1 MQRQNPDQILKK
13 LEVKAKEEEKNKFA
27 KLKIFLG
34 YAAGS
39 GKTYAMLSEARNL
52 RENGVDVILGYIE
65 PHDRPETLALTQGF
79 ESIENLEVPYKNI
92 ILKEFDLDATLK
104 RKPALVLV
112 DELAHTNAKTLRN
125 EKRFQDIEELLKA
138 GIDVYTTLNIQHL
151 ESLNDLVANIS
162 KIEVKERIPDRIF
175 DEADQVEL
183 IDIEP
188 SKLSKRMQEGKI
200 YKEKQAKLAL
210 ENFFRQE
217 RLIALREIALRRLAL
232 RVNLRASEQ
241 RLINDDLT
249 YHTGEHILVCINA
262 SNAKVIRAAARL
274 ALAFHAKLSALY
286 IKSSNFKEEQKTLKE
301 NIELAKSFNAEIISV
316 YDEDIARQIAEYSSI
331 SNVSKIVLGKNKNK
345 KKFKEEIFETIAK
358 KAPNIDLYL
367 VNENQISTP
376 KIRNK
381 KAFNFLDFAKITGI
395 LFLATLIAFAFHTFD
410 SQASNI
416 VMIFILA
423 VFASSFVSDNKFY
436 AFYSSFVSVLIYNF
450 FFLEPIFSLKIHD
463 NGNIITFLTM
473 LIVGFLTAIFTSKLK
488 IQSKELAKRAYRTA
502 ILLENS
508 ERLARVRS
516 KQELWE
522 QLGNQV
528 LKLLNLPIII
538 YPMNRNNIL
547 SKPLLFFSDDK
558 QMLKNCF
565 SADEIA
571 IAQWVA
577 TNKEKAGLC
586 TNTLSSA
593 NAMYLPI
600 EDGEKTKAVI
610 GIVLKEKR
618 PLQDF
623 QNEILN
629 ALLNEAGVRT
639 RDIFLL

>member
-1 MQRQNPDQILKK
+1 MQRQSPEQILKK
-13 LEVKAKEEEKNKFA
+13 LEVKAKEEEKNKLA

-39 GKTYAMLSEARNL
+39 GKTYAMLSEARTL
-52 RENGVDVILGYIE
+52 RDNGVDVVLGYIE
-65 PHDRPETLALTQGF
+65 PHDRPETMALTQGF
-79 ESIENLEVPYKNI
+79 ESIANLEIPYKNI
-92 ILKEFDLDATLK
+92 VLKEFDLDATLK

-112 DELAHTNAKTLRN
+112 DELAHTNAKGLRN

-138 GIDVYTTLNIQHL
+138 GIDVYTPLNIQHL

-183 IDIEP
+183 VDIEP
-188 SKLSKRMQEGKI
+188 NKLLKRMQDGKI

-217 RLIALREIALRRLAL
+217 RLIALREIALRRLAS

-241 RLINDDLT
+241 RLINDDLA

-286 IKSSNFKEEQKTLKE
+286 IKNPNIKEEKALEE
-301 NIELAKSFNAEIISV
+301 NIELAKSFDAEIISV
-316 YDEDIARQIAEYSSI
+316 YDDDIARQIAEYSSL
-331 SNVSKIVLGKNKNK
+331 SNVSKIVLGKNKDK
-345 KKFKEEIFETIAK
+345 KKFKEEIFEAVAK

-376 KIRNK
+376 KIRSK
-381 KAFNFLDFAKITGI
+381 KGFDFLGFLKITGV
-395 LFLATLIAFAFHTFD
+395 LLLATFIAFVFHKFNT
-410 SQASNI
+410 QPSNI

-423 VFASSFVSDNKFY
+423 VFASSFISDNKIF
-436 AFYSSFVSVLIYNF
+436 AFYSSLVSVLIYNF
-450 FFLEPIFSLKIHD
+450 FFLEPIFSLKVHD
-463 NGNIITFLTM
+463 SGNIITFTTM
-473 LIVGFLTAIFTSKLK
+473 FIVGFLTAVFTRRLKL
-488 IQSKELAKRAYRTA
+488 QSKELTKRAYRTA

-508 ERLARVRS
+508 EKLARVKS

-522 QLGNQV
+522 QLGNQA

-538 YPMNRNNIL
+538 YPINKNNIL
-547 SKPLLFFSDDK
+547 SKPLLFFNDDK

-577 TNKEKAGLC
+577 TNKERAGVC
-586 TNTLSSA
+586 TNTLPNA

-600 EDGEKTKAVI
+600 EDGEKTKGVI

-623 QNEILN
+623 QYEILS

>member
-1 MQRQNPDQILKK
+1 MQRQTPEQILKK
-13 LEVKAKEEEKNKFA
+13 FEVKAKEEEKNKFA

-52 RENGVDVILGYIE
+52 LQNGVDVVLGYIE
-65 PHDRPETLALTQGF
+65 PHDRPETMSLTEGF
-79 ESIENLEVPYKNI
+79 ESIENLEISYKNI
-92 ILKEFDLDATLK
+92 TLKEFDLDATLK

-112 DELAHTNAKTLRN
+112 DELAHTNAKGLRN

-183 IDIEP
+183 VDIEP
-188 SKLSKRMQEGKI
+188 NKLLKRMQEGKI

-217 RLIALREIALRRLAL
+217 RLVALREIALRRLAS
-232 RVNLRASEQ
+232 RVNLRANEQ

-249 YHTGEHILVCINA
+249 YHTGEHILVCINE
-262 SNAKVIRAAARL
+262 SNAKVIRSAARL
-274 ALAFHAKLSALY
+274 ASAFHAKLSAIC
-286 IKSSNFKEEQKTLKE
+286 IKNSNLEEDKSLKE
-301 NIELAKSFNAEIISV
+301 NLELAKSFDAEIISV
-316 YDEDIARQIAEYSSI
+316 YDEDVAGQIAEYSSI

-345 KKFKEEIFETIAK
+345 KKFKEEIFEAVAK
-358 KAPNIDLYL
+358 KSPNIDLYL
-367 VNENQISTP
+367 VNESEIKMP
-376 KIRNK
+376 KMTRK
-381 KAFNFLDFAKITGI
+381 KGFNFLNFIMINTI
-395 LFLATLIAFAFHTFD
+395 LLLAIIIAFIFHQFD
-410 SQASNI
+410 TQPSNI
-416 VMIFILA
+416 VMVFILA
-423 VFASSFVSDNKFY
+423 VFSSSFISDNKFY
-436 AFYSSFVSVLIYNF
+436 ALYSSLISVLFYNF
-450 FFLEPIFSLKIHD
+450 FFLKPFFSFKIHD
-463 NGNIITFLTM
+463 SANIITFATM
-473 LIVGFLTAIFTSKLK
+473 FIVGFLTSVFTRRLKL
-488 IQSKELAKRAYRTA
+488 QSKELAKRSYRTA

-508 ERLARVRS
+508 EKLARVKS

-522 QLGNQV
+522 QLGNQA

-538 YPMNRNNIL
+538 YPMSKNNIL
-547 SKPLLFFSDDK
+547 SKPLLFFNNDK
-558 QMLKNCF
+558 QILKNCF

-577 TNKEKAGLC
+577 TNRERAGLC
-586 TNTLSSA
+586 TNTLPNA

-600 EDGEKTKAVI
+600 EDGEKTKGVI

-623 QNEILN
+623 QYEILN
-629 ALLNEAGVRT
+629 ALINEVGVRT

>member
-1 MQRQNPDQILKK
+1 MQRKTPEQILKK
-13 LEVKAKEEEKNKFA
+13 FEVKAKEEEKNKFA

-52 RENGVDVILGYIE
+52 LQNGVDVVLGYIE
-65 PHDRPETLALTQGF
+65 PHDRPETMNLTKGF
-79 ESIENLEVPYKNI
+79 ESIKNLEISYKNI
-92 ILKEFDLDATLK
+92 VLKEFDLDATLK

-112 DELAHTNAKTLRN
+112 DELAHTNAKGLRN

-183 IDIEP
+183 VDIEP
-188 SKLSKRMQEGKI
+188 NKLLKRMQEGKI

-217 RLIALREIALRRLAL
+217 RLIALREIALRRLAS
-232 RVNLRASEQ
+232 RVNLKANEQ

-249 YHTGEHILVCINA
+249 YHTGEHILVCINET
-262 SNAKVIRAAARL
+262 NAKVIRSAARL
-274 ALAFHAKLSALY
+274 ASAFHAKLSAIY
-286 IKSSNFKEEQKTLKE
+286 IKNSNLEEDKLLKE
-301 NIELAKSFNAEIISV
+301 NLELAKSFDAEIISI
-316 YDEDIARQIAEYSSI
+316 YDENIANQIAEYSNI
-331 SNVSKIVLGKNKNK
+331 SNVSKIVLGKSKNR
-345 KKFKEEIFETIAK
+345 KKFKEEIFEAVAN

-367 VNENQISTP
+367 VNESEIKTP
-376 KIRNK
+376 KTFK
-381 KAFNFLDFAKITGI
+381 KRSFNFLNFIKINAI
-395 LFLATLIAFAFHTFD
+395 LFLAIIIAFAFHRFD
-410 SQASNI
+410 TQPSNI
-416 VMIFILA
+416 VMVFILA
-423 VFASSFVSDNKFY
+423 VFASSFISDNKFY
-436 AFYSSFVSVLIYNF
+436 ALYSSLVSVLIYNF
-450 FFLEPIFSLKIHD
+450 FFLNPFFSFKIHD
-463 NGNIITFLTM
+463 SGNIITFATM
-473 LIVGFLTAIFTSKLK
+473 FIVGFLTSVFTRRLKL
-488 IQSKELAKRAYRTA
+488 QSKDLAKRAYRTA

-508 ERLARVRS
+508 EKLARVKS

-522 QLGNQV
+522 QLGNQA

-538 YPMNRNNIL
+538 YPMNKNNIL
-547 SKPLLFFSDDK
+547 SKPLLFFNDDK

-577 TNKEKAGLC
+577 TNREKAGVC
-586 TNTLSSA
+586 TNTLPNA

-600 EDGEKTKAVI
+600 EDGEKTKGVI

-623 QNEILN
+623 EYEILN
-629 ALLNEAGVRT
+629 ALINEVGVRT

>member
-1 MQRQNPDQILKK
+1 
-13 LEVKAKEEEKNKFA
+13 
-27 KLKIFLG
+27 
-34 YAAGS
+34 
-39 GKTYAMLSEARNL
+39 MLSEARTL
-52 RENGVDVILGYIE
+52 RDNGVDVVLGYIE
-65 PHDRPETLALTQGF
+65 PHDRPETMALAQGF
-79 ESIENLEVPYKNI
+79 ESIANLEIPYKNI
-92 ILKEFDLDATLK
+92 VLKEFDLDATLK

-112 DELAHTNAKTLRN
+112 DELAHTNAKGLRN

-183 IDIEP
+183 VDIE
-188 SKLSKRMQEGKI
+188 SNKLLKRMQDGKI

-232 RVNLRASEQ
+232 
-241 RLINDDLT
+241 
-249 YHTGEHILVCINA
+249 
-262 SNAKVIRAAARL
+262 
-274 ALAFHAKLSALY
+274 AFHAKLSALY
-286 IKSSNFKEEQKTLKE
+286 IKNPNIKEEKALEE
-301 NIELAKSFNAEIISV
+301 NIELAKSFDAEIISV
-316 YDEDIARQIAEYSSI
+316 YDDDIARQIAEYSSL
-331 SNVSKIVLGKNKNK
+331 SNVSKIVLGKNKDK
-345 KKFKEEIFETIAK
+345 KKFKEEIFEAVAK

-376 KIRNK
+376 KIRSK
-381 KAFNFLDFAKITGI
+381 KGFDFLGFLKITGV
-395 LFLATLIAFAFHTFD
+395 LLLATFIAFVFHKFNT
-410 SQASNI
+410 QPSNM

-423 VFASSFVSDNKFY
+423 VFASSFISDNKIF
-436 AFYSSFVSVLIYNF
+436 AFYSSLVSVLIYNF
-450 FFLEPIFSLKIHD
+450 FFLEPIFSLKVHD
-463 NGNIITFLTM
+463 SGNIVTFTTM
-473 LIVGFLTAIFTSKLK
+473 FIVGFLTAVFTRRLKL
-488 IQSKELAKRAYRTA
+488 QSKELTKRAYRTA

-508 ERLARVRS
+508 ENLARVKS

-522 QLGNQV
+522 QLGNQA

-538 YPMNRNNIL
+538 YPINKNNIL
-547 SKPLLFFSDDK
+547 SKPLLFFNDDK

-577 TNKEKAGLC
+577 TNKERAGVC
-586 TNTLSSA
+586 TNTLPNANA

-600 EDGEKTKAVI
+600 EDGKK
-610 GIVLKEKR
+610 LKG
-618 PLQDF
+618 L
-623 QNEILN
+623 
-629 ALLNEAGVRT
+629 
-639 RDIFLL
+639 

>member
-1 MQRQNPDQILKK
+1 MQRQSPEQILKK
-13 LEVKAKEEEKNKFA
+13 LEVKAKEEEKNKLA

-39 GKTYAMLSEARNL
+39 GKTYAMLSEARTL
-52 RENGVDVILGYIE
+52 RDNGIDVVLGYIE
-65 PHDRPETLALTQGF
+65 PHDRPETMALTQGF
-79 ESIENLEVPYKNI
+79 ESIANLEIPYKNI
-92 ILKEFDLDATLK
+92 VLKEFDLDATLK

-112 DELAHTNAKTLRN
+112 DELAHTNAKGLRN

-183 IDIEP
+183 VDIEP
-188 SKLSKRMQEGKI
+188 NKLLKRMQDGKI

-217 RLIALREIALRRLAL
+217 RLIALREIALRRLAS

-241 RLINDDLT
+241 RLINDDLA

-286 IKSSNFKEEQKTLKE
+286 IKNP
-301 NIELAKSFNAEIISV
+301 NI
-316 YDEDIARQIAEYSSI
+316 
-331 SNVSKIVLGKNKNK
+331 
-345 KKFKEEIFETIAK
+345 KEEIFEAVAK

-376 KIRNK
+376 KIRSK
-381 KAFNFLDFAKITGI
+381 KGFDFLGFLKITGV
-395 LFLATLIAFAFHTFD
+395 LLLATFIAFVFYKFNT
-410 SQASNI
+410 QPSNM

-423 VFASSFVSDNKFY
+423 VFASSFISDNKIF
-436 AFYSSFVSVLIYNF
+436 AFYSSLVSVLIYNF
-450 FFLEPIFSLKIHD
+450 FFLEPIFSLKVHD
-463 NGNIITFLTM
+463 SGNIITFTTM
-473 LIVGFLTAIFTSKLK
+473 FIVGFLTAVFTRRLKL
-488 IQSKELAKRAYRTA
+488 QSKELTKRAYRTA

-508 ERLARVRS
+508 ENLARVKS

-522 QLGNQV
+522 QLGNQA

-538 YPMNRNNIL
+538 YPINKNNIL
-547 SKPLLFFSDDK
+547 SKPLLFFNDDK

-577 TNKEKAGLC
+577 TNKERAGVC
-586 TNTLSSA
+586 TNTLPNA

-600 EDGEKTKAVI
+600 EDGKK
-610 GIVLKEKR
+610 LKG
-618 PLQDF
+618 L
-623 QNEILN
+623 
-629 ALLNEAGVRT
+629 
-639 RDIFLL
+639 